1 MLNLIFILS
10 LAIIILISVIEK
22 FNFELGI
29 NGNNYVIVIPKDN
42 FNKTYSCLYLKV
54 DYEKLTISEDMRFNN
69 KVFEKGFD
77 EIQKIQLD
85 KNMLYIDLNETS
97 QFKFEVPKL
106 NLKMLERML
115 IQLQEYKNGLAA

>member
-1 MLNLIFILS
+1 MLHLIFIVS
-10 LAIIILISVIEK
+10 LILIISVSVIEK

-29 NGNNYVIVIPKDN
+29 NGNNSIVVIPKN
-42 FNKTYSCLYLKV
+42 SFEKTYSCLYLKL
-54 DYEKLTISEDMRFNN
+54 DYEKLTLSNDVQFKN
-69 KVFEKGFD
+69 KVFEKSFD

-85 KNMLYIDLNETS
+85 KNMLYINLNETS

>member
-29 NGNNYVIVIPKDN
+29 NGNNYVVVIPKDN
-42 FNKTYSCLYLKV
+42 CNKTHSCLYLKV
-54 DYEKLTISEDMRFNN
+54 DYEKLTLSEDMRFNN
-69 KVFEKGFD
+69 KVFEKCFD

-106 NLKMLERML
+106 NLKMLERIL
-115 IQLQEYKNGLAA
+115 LQLQEYKNGLAA

>member
-1 MLNLIFILS
+1 MLHLIFIVS
-10 LAIIILISVIEK
+10 LVLIISVSVIEK
-22 FNFELGI
+22 FNLKLGI
-29 NGNNYVIVIPKDN
+29 NGNNYVVVIPKDN
-42 FNKTYSCLYLKV
+42 LNKTHSCLYLKV
-54 DYEKLTISEDMRFNN
+54 DYEKLTISEDMHFNN

-115 IQLQEYKNGLAA
+115 IQLQEYKNGIAA

>member
-1 MLNLIFILS
+1 
-10 LAIIILISVIEK
+10 
-22 FNFELGI
+22 
-29 NGNNYVIVIPKDN
+29 
-42 FNKTYSCLYLKV
+42 
-54 DYEKLTISEDMRFNN
+54 MRFNN

-97 QFKFEVPKL
+97 QFKFEGPKL

-115 IQLQEYKNGLAA
+115 IQLQKYKKGLAA

>member
-1 MLNLIFILS
+1 MLHLIFIVS
-10 LAIIILISVIEK
+10 LILIISVSVIEK
-22 FNFELGI
+22 FNLELGI

-106 NLKMLERML
+106 NLKMLERIL
-115 IQLQEYKNGLAA
+115 LQLQEYKKGLEA

>member
-29 NGNNYVIVIPKDN
+29 NGNNSIVVIPKNN
-42 FNKTYSCLYLKV
+42 FEKTYSCLYLKL
-54 DYEKLTISEDMRFNN
+54 DYEKLTLSNDIQFKN

-85 KNMLYIDLNETS
+85 KNMFYIDLNETS

-115 IQLQEYKNGLAA
+115 IQLQEYKKGLEA

>member
-1 MLNLIFILS
+1 MLHLIFIVS
-10 LAIIILISVIEK
+10 LVLIISVSAIEK
-22 FNFELGI
+22 FNLELGI
-29 NGNNYVIVIPKDN
+29 NGNNSIVVIPKNN
-42 FNKTYSCLYLKV
+42 FEKTYSCLYLKL
-54 DYEKLTISEDMRFNN
+54 DYEKLTLSNDVQFKN

-85 KNMLYIDLNETS
+85 KNMFYIDLNETS

-115 IQLQEYKNGLAA
+115 IQLQEYKKGLEA